1 MGCVTTV
8 WRQWT
13 MNWKQCGR
21 KRLWPNLRYRPGS
34 SWTDSGRPHKLCQDN
49 LCSGRD
55 AKQELWNTSKK
66 GWPLAQGFKGFCNSV
81 KKRHNFRHSERG
93 AKNLALRWVS
103 PSVSLDWQIDILCVW
118 EQEVGCDREAV
129 YHGRAV
135 LRLITQRFAVWT
147 SVTQLLSTDNSYSA
161 VNTLRLSCISRPV
174 NAVSDGRK
182 HHYWML
188 NLAVSGTQVCGFKPG
203 RSRWI
208 FTVVKIFS
216 MPSSGAEVKESVPC
230 PSFAACKRT

>member
-1 MGCVTTV
+1 MRNRNFGIRVKKAGP
-8 WRQWT
+8 WL
-13 MNWKQCGR
+13 K
-21 KRLWPNLRYRPGS
+21 GS
-34 SWTDSGRPHKLCQDN
+34 RDSATP
-49 LCSGRD
+49 S
-55 AKQELWNTSKK
+55 
-66 GWPLAQGFKGFCNSV
+66 

-161 VNTLRLSCISRPV
+161 VNTLRLSCINRPV

-182 HHYWML
+182 HHY
-188 NLAVSGTQVCGFKPG
+188 
-203 RSRWI
+203 
-208 FTVVKIFS
+208 
-216 MPSSGAEVKESVPC
+216 
-230 PSFAACKRT
+230 